1 MSQFLQTLCQTC
13 NSCENLITLDP
24 GPEQC
29 DECAAEE
36 EKELL
41 LEQQEEIQQQ
51 QQQQHHKRDA
61 IRHEVLKKTFKYET
75 ESDSSNSDRPLKY
88 TIKRVKNEYKFDHD
102 NDLTIGVSDI
112 ESTDQEENVTSTT
125 AATITTTTTT
135 TTSTTTTTGN
145 STSHTFTGSA
155 VQTSGDSKMPPSGPP
170 QEWSVEDVIRFISDN
185 DSSLSVHAEL
195 FRKHVRIFQIYSFF
209 THRKQ
214 SNLLVFFSIFNRKSM
229 EKHCCF

>member
-1 MSQFLQTLCQTC
+1 MSQFLKTLCRTC
-13 NSCENLITLDP
+13 SSCEHLITLDP

-29 DECAAEE
+29 DKCAAEE
-36 EKELL
+36 QKELL
-41 LEQQEEIQQQ
+41 LEQQEEIL
-51 QQQQHHKRDA
+51 QHNKKDV
-61 IRHEVLKKTFKYET
+61 IRHDVLKKTFKYET

-135 TTSTTTTTGN
+135 TTASTTTTTGN
-145 STSHTFTGSA
+145 STSHTFTASA
-155 VQTSGDSKMPPSGPP
+155 VQPSGESKVPLTGPP
-170 QEWSVEDVIRFISDN
+170 QEWSVEDVIRYISDH

-195 FRKHVRIFQIYSFF
+195 FRKHVRFLAILNFCSFS
-209 THRKQ
+209 HLSR
-214 SNLLVFFSIFNRKSM
+214 N
-229 EKHCCF
+229 